1 MTKTKWFD
9 SMLTAT
15 TDLFLPVEKQLFL
28 DYPAEASPLRILDV
42 GCGNGEYISRLS
54 RLYPQWSCTG
64 LEMDNGIYQYARKK
78 ETSKLTFVHSSYEN
92 YASDEP
98 YDLVL
103 VRLVA
108 AHIQDQGHFMQWLR
122 ERTHQHSTVIIIDIE
137 DAEES
142 RWKDLLPL
150 FSSLYQQIRQPL
162 RRSRLLRLRDSLSLE
177 ARSRGWNNQQLIRYQ
192 AKAETADTKLLM
204 YRYMQMVT
212 AYHYGFPLP
221 AEREAELDHWLADRD
236 QSFEVHM
243 FGLLLKIV
251 DI

>member
-1 MTKTKWFD
+1 MTKIKWFD
-9 SMLTAT
+9 CMLTAT

-28 DYPAEASPLRILDV
+28 SDFAVTSGLRVLDV
-42 GCGNGEYISRLS
+42 GCGNGEYLSRLS
-54 RLYPQWSCTG
+54 RLFPRWSCTG
-64 LEMDNGIYQYARKK
+64 LEMDKGIYEYARKK
-78 ETSKLTFVHSSYEN
+78 ETPQLTFVHSSYED
-92 YASDEP
+92 YTGKEQ

-108 AHIQDQGHFMQWLR
+108 AHLRDQGHFVQWLR
-122 ERTHQHSTVIIIDIE
+122 ERTHRHSTVIILDIE

-142 RWKDLLPL
+142 RWQDNLPL
-150 FSSLYQQIRQPL
+150 FSSLYRQIRLPL

-177 ARSRGWNNQQLIRYQ
+177 ARSRGWDNQELFHYQ
-192 AKAETADTKLLM
+192 AAADTADTKHLM

-221 AEREAELDHWLADRD
+221 DQREEELAQWLSNPEL
-236 QSFEVHM
+236 SFEVHM

-251 DI
+251 